1 MLADRNWTKAST
13 GVYGGQ
19 GRPCPHPRFTG
30 RLKEALLY
38 NSHTMGNRDIQE
50 ALDYHEK
57 TKHSLWS
64 LQMDSFSLDFSNQP
78 LPFKI
83 YTDLES
89 IPLPHESPA
98 SDMPALDAIA
108 STGVSANAEGAT
120 GTPDLAALAGILF
133 HTAGITKRGVHP
145 GGDTLFRAAP
155 CTGALY
161 HIELYL
167 VCGDLPELDAG
178 VYHFGP
184 RDFALH
190 LLRRGDFRRVL
201 AKASGGEPSL
211 EEAPAILVFT
221 STFWRNAWKYRAR
234 AYRHCYWDSGVLL
247 ANLLAEASSHNLPAK
262 VVLGFA
268 DDPVNHLLGLDA
280 DKEVSLGM
288 VSLGSGSGAAP
299 IPPDIP
305 VISYETVP
313 LSAHEV
319 EYPDMGKIH
328 RASSLGSGDEARSW
342 RVPSPDIELPKT
354 QGSLF
359 HLDLDG
365 ALDEGDKGSVQDV
378 PQDSIDRTI
387 RRRGSSRQFVHRPM
401 TFRQLSLML
410 DRSTRGIPADFL
422 GAEGASLNQL
432 HIIASSVDGLPPGS
446 YLYRRDVQALEQ
458 LQQGDFRQMA
468 GYLGLRQALPAD
480 AAVNIYMIA
489 DLDMALDRYGNRGY
503 RAAQLEGGLIGGK
516 LYLSAYAQRLGATGL
531 TFFDDDVTTFFSPPA
546 EGKGVMFLVAVGTP
560 LRRRVRRPASPD

>member
-1 MLADRNWTKAST
+1 
-13 GVYGGQ
+13 
-19 GRPCPHPRFTG
+19 
-30 RLKEALLY
+30 
-38 NSHTMGNRDIQE
+38 
-50 ALDYHEK
+50 
-57 TKHSLWS
+57 
-64 LQMDSFSLDFSNQP
+64 MDSFSLDFSNQP

-89 IPLPHESPA
+89 IPLPHDSPS
-98 SDMPALDAIA
+98 SDMSALDAIA
-108 STGVSANAEGAT
+108 LTGVSPDSEGAI
-120 GTPDLAALAGILF
+120 GIPDLATLAGILF

-145 GGDTLFRAAP
+145 GGDILFRAAP

-167 VCGDLPELDAG
+167 VCGDLPDLGAG

-190 LLRRGDFRRVL
+190 LLRRGDFRQVL
-201 AKASGGEPSL
+201 VEASGGEASL
-211 EEAPAILVFT
+211 AEAPAVLVFT

-262 VVLGFA
+262 VVLGFT
-268 DDPVNHLLGLDA
+268 DNPVNHLLGVD
-280 DKEVSLGM
+280 DEKEVSLGM
-288 VSLGSGSGAAP
+288 VSLGSGSRPSPA
-299 IPPDIP
+299 PPDIP
-305 VISYETVP
+305 AISYETVP

-319 EYPDMGKIH
+319 EYLDMGRIH
-328 RASSLGSGDEARSW
+328 RASSLPSGDEAHAW
-342 RVPSPDIELPKT
+342 RVPLPSMELPESQGPLFPLDLIGGPGDGD
-354 QGSLF
+354 QGSV
-359 HLDLDG
+359 D
-365 ALDEGDKGSVQDV
+365 DV

-387 RRRGSSRQFVHRPM
+387 RRRGSSRQFVHRPIS
-401 TFRQLSLML
+401 FRQLSLML
-410 DRSTRGIPADFL
+410 DRSTRGIPVDFL
-422 GAEGASLNQL
+422 GPDGATLNQL
-432 HIIASSVDGLPPGS
+432 YVIASAVEDLPAGS

-458 LQQGDFRQMA
+458 LQEGDFRQVA

-489 DLDMALDRYGNRGY
+489 DLDHALELYGNRGY
-503 RAAQLEGGLIGGK
+503 RAAQLEGGIIGGK

-560 LRRRVRRPASPD
+560 LRRRVRRPAIGG

>member
-1 MLADRNWTKAST
+1 MVL
-13 GVYGGQ
+13 GQ
-19 GRPCPHPRFTG
+19 GRCIMP
-30 RLKEALLY
+30 Y
-38 NSHTMGNRDIQE
+38 VMGNRDIQE

-89 IPLPHESPA
+89 IPLPHDSPS

-108 STGVSANAEGAT
+108 STGILPDAEGAR
-120 GTPDLAALAGILF
+120 GIPDLAALAGILF
-133 HTAGITKRGVHP
+133 HTAGITKRGVYP
-145 GGDTLFRAAP
+145 GGDILFRAAP

-167 VCGDLPELDAG
+167 VSGDLPDLDAG

-190 LLRRGDFRRVL
+190 LLRRGDFRKVL
-201 AKASGGEPSL
+201 VEASGSEASVA
-211 EEAPAILVFT
+211 EAPAVLVFT

-234 AYRHCYWDSGVLL
+234 AYRHCYWDSGVQL

-268 DDPVNHLLGLDA
+268 DDPVNHLLGLD
-280 DKEVSLGM
+280 DEKEVSLGM
-288 VSLGSGSGAAP
+288 VSLGSGSGPAP
-299 IPPDIP
+299 SPPDIP
-305 VISYETVP
+305 DISYETVP

-319 EYPDMGKIH
+319 EYPDMGRIH
-328 RASSLGSGDEARSW
+328 RASSLDSGDEALSW
-342 RVPSPDIELPKT
+342 RVPLPTVELPNGPG
-354 QGSLF
+354 QLF
-359 HLDLDG
+359 PLDLSG
-365 ALDEGDKGSVQDV
+365 ALDEGETEDV

-387 RRRGSSRQFVHRPM
+387 RRRGSSRQFVHRPISV
-401 TFRQLSLML
+401 RQLSLML
-410 DRSTRGIPADFL
+410 DRSTRGIPTDFL
-422 GAEGASLNQL
+422 GHDGASLNQL
-432 HIIASSVDGLPPGS
+432 YIIANAVDGLPEGS

-458 LQQGDFRQMA
+458 LQEGDFRQMA

-489 DLDMALDRYGNRGY
+489 DLDHALKLYGNRGY
-503 RAAQLEGGLIGGK
+503 RAAQLEGGIIGGK

-546 EGKGVMFLVAVGTP
+546 EGKGVMFLVAVGMP
-560 LRRRVRRPASPD
+560 LRRRVRRPASGG

>member
-1 MLADRNWTKAST
+1 MDL
-13 GVYGGQ
+13 GQ
-19 GRPCPHPRFTG
+19 GRCIIPN
-30 RLKEALLY
+30 A
-38 NSHTMGNRDIQE
+38 MGNRDIQE

-89 IPLPHESPA
+89 IPLPHDSPS
-98 SDMPALDAIA
+98 SDMSALDAIA
-108 STGVSANAEGAT
+108 STGIPPDAEGAR
-120 GTPDLAALAGILF
+120 GTPDLATLAGILF

-145 GGDTLFRAAP
+145 GGDILFRAAP

-167 VCGDLPELDAG
+167 VCGDLPDLDAG

-190 LLRRGDFRRVL
+190 LLRRGDFRKVL
-201 AKASGGEPSL
+201 VEASGIEAGVA
-211 EEAPAILVFT
+211 EAPAVLVFT

-262 VVLGFA
+262 VILGFA
-268 DDPVNHLLGLDA
+268 DDPVNHLLGLD
-280 DKEVSLGM
+280 DEKEVSLGM
-288 VSLGSGSGAAP
+288 VSLGSASGPAP
-299 IPPDIP
+299 SPPEIPK
-305 VISYETVP
+305 ISYETVP
-313 LSAHEV
+313 LSSHEV

-328 RASSLGSGDEARSW
+328 RASSLASGDEAEEW
-342 RVPSPDIELPKT
+342 RVPLPAVELPNGPG
-354 QGSLF
+354 QLF
-359 HLDLDG
+359 PLDLNS
-365 ALDEGDKGSVQDV
+365 ALDESSSEDV

-387 RRRGSSRQFVHRPM
+387 RRRGSSRQFVHRPIS
-401 TFRQLSLML
+401 FRQLSFML

-422 GAEGASLNQL
+422 GTDGASLNQL
-432 HIIASSVDGLPPGS
+432 YVIASAVEGLPEGS
-446 YLYRRDVQALEQ
+446 YVYRRDVQALEQ
-458 LQQGDFRQMA
+458 LQQGDFRQVA

-489 DLDMALDRYGNRGY
+489 DLSMALELYGNRGY
-503 RAAQLEGGLIGGK
+503 RAAQLEGGILGGK

-546 EGKGVMFLVAVGTP
+546 EGKGVMFLVAAGTP
-560 LRRRVRRPASPD
+560 LRRRVHRPAIGG

>member
-1 MLADRNWTKAST
+1 MA
-13 GVYGGQ
+13 
-19 GRPCPHPRFTG
+19 
-30 RLKEALLY
+30 
-38 NSHTMGNRDIQE
+38 NRDIQE

-64 LQMDSFSLDFSNQP
+64 LQMDSFGLDFSNQP

-89 IPLPHESPA
+89 IPLPHDSPA

-108 STGVSANAEGAT
+108 STGVSPDAEGVS
-120 GTPDLAALAGILF
+120 GIPDLATLAGILF

-145 GGDTLFRAAP
+145 GGDILFRAAP

-167 VCGDLPELDAG
+167 VSGDLPDLDAG

-190 LLRRGDFRRVL
+190 LLRRGDFRQVL
-201 AKASGGEPSL
+201 VDASGGEPSL
-211 EEAPAILVFT
+211 AEAPAILVFT
-221 STFWRNAWKYRAR
+221 STFWRNSWKYRAR
-234 AYRHCYWDSGVLL
+234 AYRHCYWDSGALL
-247 ANLLAEASSHNLPAK
+247 ANLLAEASGHDLPAK

-268 DDPVNHLLGLDA
+268 DDPVNRLLGLND

-288 VSLGSGSGAAP
+288 VSLGSGSGPAP
-299 IPPDIP
+299 VPPDIP
-305 VISYETVP
+305 VISYETLP
-313 LSAHEV
+313 LSAHEID
-319 EYPDMGKIH
+319 YPDMGRIH
-328 RASSLGSGDEARSW
+328 HASSLGSGDEARSW
-342 RVPSPDIELPKT
+342 RVPLPSVELPKS
-354 QGSLF
+354 QGTLF
-359 HLDLDG
+359 PLDLSG
-365 ALDEGDKGSVQDV
+365 ALDERDEGSVQDV

-387 RRRGSSRQFVHRPM
+387 RRRGSSRQFVHRPI

-432 HIIASSVDGLPPGS
+432 HIIASSVDALPSGS

-458 LQQGDFRQMA
+458 LQQGDFRQVA

-480 AAVNIYMIA
+480 AAVSIYMIA
-489 DLDMALDRYGNRGY
+489 DLNMALERYGNRGY
-503 RAAQLEGGLIGGK
+503 RAAQLEGGIIGGK

-560 LRRRVRRPASPD
+560 LRRRVRRPASLV

>member
-1 MLADRNWTKAST
+1 
-13 GVYGGQ
+13 
-19 GRPCPHPRFTG
+19 
-30 RLKEALLY
+30 
-38 NSHTMGNRDIQE
+38 
-50 ALDYHEK
+50 
-57 TKHSLWS
+57 
-64 LQMDSFSLDFSNQP
+64 MDSFSLDFSNQP

-108 STGVSANAEGAT
+108 STGVSPDAEGAT
-120 GTPDLAALAGILF
+120 GTPDLDTLAGILF

-167 VCGDLPELDAG
+167 VCGDLPGLDSG

-190 LLRRGDFRRVL
+190 LLRRGDFRRIL
-201 AKASGGEPSL
+201 AEASGGEPSL
-211 EEAPAILVFT
+211 EEAPAALVFT
-221 STFWRNAWKYRAR
+221 STFWRNAWKYRSR

-247 ANLLAEASSHNLPAK
+247 ANLLAEASSHDLPAK

-299 IPPDIP
+299 SPPDAP
-305 VISYETVP
+305 DISYETVP

-319 EYPDMGKIH
+319 EYPDMGRIH
-328 RASSLGSGDEARSW
+328 RASSMGSGDEARSW
-342 RVPSPDIELPKT
+342 RVPLPSVELPNS
-354 QGSLF
+354 QGTLF
-359 HLDLDG
+359 PLDLSG
-365 ALDEGDKGSVQDV
+365 ALDEGDEGSVQDV

-422 GAEGASLNQL
+422 GAEGPSLNQL
-432 HIIASSVDGLPPGS
+432 HIIASAVDGLPAGS

-489 DLDMALDRYGNRGY
+489 DLDMALERYGNRGY
-503 RAAQLEGGLIGGK
+503 RAAQLEGGIIGGN

-531 TFFDDDVTTFFSPPA
+531 TFFDDDVTTFFSPSA

-560 LRRRVRRPASPD
+560 LRRRVRRPASPT

>member
-1 MLADRNWTKAST
+1 
-13 GVYGGQ
+13 
-19 GRPCPHPRFTG
+19 
-30 RLKEALLY
+30 
-38 NSHTMGNRDIQE
+38 MGNRDIQD

-83 YTDLES
+83 YTDLQS
-89 IPLPHESPA
+89 IPLPHDSPS

-108 STGVSANAEGAT
+108 STGVSPDVEGACV
-120 GTPDLAALAGILF
+120 TPDLATLAGILF

-145 GGDTLFRAAP
+145 GGDILFRAAP

-167 VCGDLPELDAG
+167 VCGDLPDLDAG

-190 LLRRGDFRRVL
+190 LLRSGDFRRVL
-201 AKASGGEPSL
+201 AEASGGEPSL
-211 EEAPAILVFT
+211 EEAPAVLVFT
-221 STFWRNAWKYRAR
+221 STFWRNAWKYRSR

-268 DDPVNHLLGLDA
+268 DNPVNRLLGLDD

-288 VSLGSGSGAAP
+288 VSLGSGSGPAP
-299 IPPDIP
+299 VTPDIP
-305 VISYETVP
+305 NISYETVP

-319 EYPDMGKIH
+319 EYPDMGRIH
-328 RASSLGSGDEARSW
+328 RASSLERGDEARSW
-342 RVPSPDIELPKT
+342 RVPLPSVELPESQRT
-354 QGSLF
+354 LF
-359 HLDLDG
+359 PLDLRSGLDDG
-365 ALDEGDKGSVQDV
+365 DQGPVHDI

-387 RRRGSSRQFVHRPM
+387 RRRGSSRQFVHRPI

-422 GAEGASLNQL
+422 GPEGASLNQL
-432 HIIASSVDGLPPGS
+432 HTIASAVDGLPPGS
-446 YLYRRDVQALEQ
+446 YLYRRDIQALEQ
-458 LQQGDFRQMA
+458 LQQGDFRQVA
-468 GYLGLRQALPAD
+468 GYLGLRQSLPAD

-489 DLDMALDRYGNRGY
+489 DLNLALERYGNRGY
-503 RAAQLEGGLIGGK
+503 RAAQLEGGIIGGK

-531 TFFDDDVTTFFSPPA
+531 TFFDDDVTTFFSPDA

-560 LRRRVRRPASPD
+560 LRRRVRRPAPNP